1 VLPQGL
7 FSLRGNSSVSEIL
20 DSIAL
25 RAQSQVFTPLS
36 QSALSCQNTMNRRP
50 SFPVLAALTGAA
62 LSQPLSTVA
71 QEAAKNV
78 IPYLDDQPV
87 RARHG
92 MVVSVHHLASDA
104 GLEVLRE
111 GGNAVDA
118 AVATGF
124 ALAVVHPGAGNLGGG
139 GFMLFRAHDG
149 HATFIDY
156 REKAPLAATETMY
169 QDANGNVLPEESPE
183 GSVLGYRSIG
193 TPGSVAGLVHAE
205 KKYGK
210 LGLRRVMAP
219 SIKLASEGF
228 ILTAEEAHELTDPDL
243 AKFPDSKRIF
253 QRDGQL
259 YKEGETFKQPEL
271 ARTLQRIAVDSD
283 TFYHGAMAHELVAE
297 LKKGGALL
305 TLDDLAQYTVVERA
319 PVSGAF
325 HNYTVISA
333 PPPSSGGIVMLSAL
347 NILEGLDLSKMG
359 DRSPQSIHLIA
370 EAYRRAYMDR
380 ADYLGDPDYN
390 TIPTTQ
396 LTSKKYAEAW
406 RASIDP
412 NAATP
417 SGSLVR
423 PSGFLPPAP
432 TTPGQ
437 RHESNNTTHYSVVD
451 SEGNAVS
458 VTTTLNDTFGSHV
471 TAGSLGFLLNDEMDD
486 FASKMGVPNMF
497 GLIQGPA
504 NAIAPGKRPLSSMT
518 PTIVLEDGKLRYVLG
533 SPGGARIITTV
544 ANIFL
549 SAAEGGL
556 NIQQAVDA
564 PRFHHQ
570 YQPDK
575 LFLEPGF
582 PPETI
587 AALQARGYT
596 LTVSERHWSNGECI
610 AIDPKTGE
618 LLGGQDH
625 RSHYGKASGY

>member
-1 VLPQGL
+1 MTQLTRQG
-7 FSLRGNSSVSEIL
+7 FPHSANPEPDWKVAFARKEIGRARRLRYSAAWRSASFL
-20 DSIAL
+20 AL
-25 RAQSQVFTPLS
+25 A
-36 QSALSCQNTMNRRP
+36 
-50 SFPVLAALTGAA
+50 VLADAA
-62 LSQPLSTVA
+62 LNQCFLAQA
-71 QEAAKNV
+71 QEAQKNV
-78 IPYLDDQPV
+78 ISYLDEQPV
-87 RARHG
+87 RAKHG

-124 ALAVVHPGAGNLGGG
+124 ALAVVHPAAGNLGGG
-139 GFMLFRAHDG
+139 GFMLIRIHDG
-149 HATFIDY
+149 NDIFLDY
-156 REKAPLAATETMY
+156 REKAPLAATESMY
-169 QDANGNVLPEESPE
+169 QDAHGNVLPEESLE
-183 GSVLGYRSIG
+183 GSVIGYKSIG
-193 TPGSVAGLVHAE
+193 TPGSVAGMVHAE

-210 LGLRRVMAP
+210 LGLQRVVAP
-219 SIKLASEGF
+219 AIKLAAEGF
-228 ILTAEEAHELTDPDL
+228 VLSAEEAKELTDPDL
-243 AKFPDSKRIF
+243 AKFPDSRRIF
-253 QRDGQL
+253 QRDGNL

-271 ARTLQRIAVDSD
+271 ARTLQRIAADPDS
-283 TFYHGAMAHELVAE
+283 FYHGAIAHELVDE
-297 LKKGGALL
+297 LHKGGALL
-305 TLDDLAQYTVVERA
+305 TLADLAQYTVEERT
-319 PVSGAF
+319 PITGKF

-333 PPPSSGGIVMLSAL
+333 PPPSSGGIVLLSAL
-347 NILEGLDLSKMG
+347 NILEGFDLAKLG
-359 DRSPQSIHLIA
+359 DRSAESIHLIT

-380 ADYLGDPDYN
+380 SDYLGDPDYN
-390 TIPTTQ
+390 PIPVVLLTQ
-396 LTSKKYAEAW
+396 KKYADAW
-406 RASIDP
+406 RASI
-412 NAATP
+412 NLSAATP
-417 SGSLVR
+417 SASLIR
-423 PSGFLPPAP
+423 PEGFLPPAP

-437 RHESNNTTHYSVVD
+437 RRNESNQTTHYSVVD
-451 SEGNAVS
+451 GEGNAVS

-486 FASKMGVPNMF
+486 FAAKQGVPNIY

-518 PTIVLEDGKLRYVLG
+518 PTIVLEDDKLRYVLG

-549 SAAEGGL
+549 SASEGGL

-582 PPETI
+582 SPETL
-587 AALQARGYT
+587 AALKARGYT
-596 LTVSERHWSNGECI
+596 LAVSEHHWSNGECI

-625 RSHYGKASGY
+625 RSHYGKAAGY

>member
-1 VLPQGL
+1 MTRLTRQG
-7 FSLRGNSSVSEIL
+7 SPHSANPKVGDKV
-20 DSIAL
+20 A
-25 RAQSQVFTPLS
+25 FTPREFLPPWRM
-36 QSALSCQNTMNRRP
+36 QSAAGWGSA
-50 SFPVLAALTGAA
+50 FFAVLAALAGAA
-62 LSQPLSTVA
+62 LNPCFPIQA

-78 IPYLDDQPV
+78 IPYLDEQPV
-87 RARHG
+87 RAKHG
-92 MVVSVHHLASDA
+92 MVVSVHHLAADA

-139 GFMLFRAHDG
+139 GFMLIRTHDG
-149 HATFIDY
+149 NDIFLDY

-169 QDANGNVLPEESPE
+169 QDAHGNVLPEESLE
-183 GSVLGYRSIG
+183 GSVIGYKSIG
-193 TPGSVAGLVHAE
+193 TPGSVAGMVHAE

-210 LGLRRVMAP
+210 LGLERVMAP
-219 SIKLASEGF
+219 AIKLAAEGF
-228 ILTAEEAHELTDPDL
+228 VLTAEEAEELTDPDL
-243 AKFPDSKRIF
+243 AKFPASKRIF
-253 QRDGQL
+253 QRDGNL

-271 ARTLQRIAVDSD
+271 ARTLQRIAADPDS
-283 TFYHGAMAHELVAE
+283 FYHGAIAHELVDE
-297 LKKGGALL
+297 LHKGGALL
-305 TLDDLAQYTVVERA
+305 TLKDMAQYTVEERT
-319 PVSGAF
+319 PITGKF

-333 PPPSSGGIVMLSAL
+333 PPPSSGGIVMLTAL
-347 NILEGLDLSKMG
+347 NILEGFDLGKLG
-359 DRSPQSIHLIA
+359 DRSPESIHLIT

-390 TIPTTQ
+390 SIPVAQ
-396 LTSKKYAEAW
+396 LTQKKYADAW

-412 NAATP
+412 HAATA
-417 SGSLVR
+417 SASLVR
-423 PSGFLPPAP
+423 PTGFLPAAP

-437 RHESNNTTHYSVVD
+437 RRPESNQTTHYSVVD

-471 TAGSLGFLLNDEMDD
+471 TAGSLGFLMNDEMDD
-486 FASKMGVPNMF
+486 FAAKEGVPNIY

-549 SAAEGGL
+549 SASEGGL

-575 LFLEPGF
+575 LYLEPGF
-582 PPETI
+582 SAETV
-587 AALQARGYT
+587 AGLKARGYS
-596 LTVSERHWSNGECI
+596 LAISERHWSNGECI

-618 LLGGQDH
+618 LEGGQDH
-625 RSHYGKASGY
+625 RSHYGKAAGY